1 MHIIVARYSGVLP
14 SPKDRNKI
22 GGKAVPNNKSH
33 TNHPTNPS
41 LHHQRASKTQYS
53 QDMSSEKQAEYSND
67 GMNSSKQPSHP
78 PVVPEP
84 PSPTQPD
91 QLRLDRLNLGASQT
105 DGSQPDE
112 VGRTCVV
119 LYPEPSY
126 MERECISYLADIELD
141 HDNKGENQDVE
152 EDREEDVK
160 GNKEMD
166 EGRGHVAVKAQY
178 MANEMWELIKG
189 LSMRRGD
196 SKLCVREYCAEEK
209 LNAIVTT
216 EEPRASLVEDA
227 FGHIFRHFL
236 SEFSVSQTENFTHLM
251 TKAIYLGE
259 AICFQ
264 AADNEWFDSKTP
276 VADLITKAIK
286 GNW

>member
-1 MHIIVARYSGVLP
+1 
-14 SPKDRNKI
+14 
-22 GGKAVPNNKSH
+22 
-33 TNHPTNPS
+33 
-41 LHHQRASKTQYS
+41 
-53 QDMSSEKQAEYSND
+53 MSSEKQAEYSND

-112 VGRTCVV
+112 VGRACVV

-126 MERECISYLADIELD
+126 MERECINYLADIELD

-196 SKLCVREYCAEEK
+196 K
-209 LNAIVTT
+209 
-216 EEPRASLVEDA
+216 EPRASLVEDA
-227 FGHIFRHFL
+227 FGHIFRHFV

-276 VADLITKAIK
+276 VPDLITKAIK
-286 GNW
+286 EESMWVKKQLEAIELLEKEWDSVQKAQVEN